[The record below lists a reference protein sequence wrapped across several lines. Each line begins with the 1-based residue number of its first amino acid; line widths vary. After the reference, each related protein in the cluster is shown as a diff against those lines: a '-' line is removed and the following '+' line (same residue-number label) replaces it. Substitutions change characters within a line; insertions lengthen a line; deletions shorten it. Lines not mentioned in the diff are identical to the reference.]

1 MLINVNVIV
10 FISPRIY
17 KGGVNLFYKFT
28 YIFLNSE
35 IYCIEGENL
44 AYKNFHDGDFV
55 HIMRNHSFKKGDI
68 VLTNDFELFEVKT
81 RHKNNTVSLYKNN
94 NKKRVDIKEIIGT
107 VVGYY
112 KYK

>member
-1 MLINVNVIV
+1 
-10 FISPRIY
+10 
-17 KGGVNLFYKFT
+17 
-28 YIFLNSE
+28 
-35 IYCIEGENL
+35 
-44 AYKNFHDGDFV
+44 
-55 HIMRNHSFKKGDI
+55 MRNHSFKKGDI

>member
-1 MLINVNVIV
+1 MCIRDRYYGHYEDAYQKV
-10 FISPRIY
+10 Y
-17 KGGVNLFYKFT
+17 GVTLDKVKA
-28 YIFLNSE
+28 E
-35 IYCIEGENL
+35 ILKAESIETVSYTHL
-44 AYKNFHDGDFV
+44 
-55 HIMRNHSFKKGDI
+55 HSFKKGDI